1 MRLSTIVQNSLA
13 RIAAFTVAVS
23 LLPGIALA
31 EDANAQLIAKG
42 RYVAIAA
49 DCIACHTAPKGG
61 QPFAGGYV
69 IASPMGGIVASNITP
84 STTAGIGGWTEAQFI
99 RAVRKGIA
107 PGGHLYPAMPY
118 TSYKSISDDDMHAL
132 WTYLRADVKPVD
144 TPLAAKTDLAFPFNQ
159 RWLMAGWN
167 LLYARGEPAVAAEVA
182 PGGPKRGEYL
192 VNTLAHCA
200 ACHSPRTM
208 LLGENAGAFLAGGD
222 LGGWKAPNITS
233 DAVSGIGG
241 WSEQELVD
249 YLRTGRAPGKS
260 QAAGPM
266 AEAVTHSLRFLDA
279 ADLHAMAAYL
289 KTVPAVRDAGQE
301 VPAYAGAGAKPVA
314 VGAVDVG
321 VDRAPTALT
330 DGALR
335 DGQRLYVAACASCH
349 QADGQGTRDQFY
361 PSLTHNSATGGMSAA
376 NLVMTIVDGVERET
390 SHGTVSM
397 PAFADQLDEAQ
408 IAAVSNYVLRQFGNA
423 KLEVTEG
430 DVHAW
435 RKGGEK
441 PILLRA
447 TPYLMVAGPVIVLVL
462 LVLLVAWLRRRK
474 RRVA

>member
-1 MRLSTIVQNSLA
+1 MLNNRLY
-13 RIAAFTVAVS
+13 RIAAVTLAV
-23 LLPGIALA
+23 LLTPAA
-31 EDANAQLIAKG
+31 AMAQDANAQLIAKG
-42 RYVAIAA
+42 RYTAIAA

-69 IASPMGGIVASNITP
+69 IDSPMGGIVASNITP
-84 STTAGIGGWTEAQFI
+84 SKTAGIGNWTEAQFI

-132 WTYLRADVKPVD
+132 WTYLQAEVKPVD
-144 TPLAAKTDLAFPFNQ
+144 TPLAQKTDLAFPFNQ

-167 LLYARGEPAVAAEVA
+167 LLYAGGEPAQAADVA

-192 VNTLAHCA
+192 VNSLAHCA

-233 DAVSGIGG
+233 DPVSGIGG

-249 YLRTGRAPGKS
+249 YLRTGRAVGKS

-266 AEAVTHSLRFLDA
+266 AEAVTHSLRHLDD

-289 KTVPAVRDAGQE
+289 KTVKAVSATGQKAA
-301 VPAYAGAGAKPVA
+301 AYTNLGAAPVA
-314 VGAVDVG
+314 LGALDIG
-321 VDRAPTALT
+321 VDRDPTALGN
-330 DGALR
+330 GALL

-349 QADGQGTRDQFY
+349 QANGQGTQEQFY
-361 PSLTHNSATGGMSAA
+361 PSLTRNSATGGMSAA
-376 NLVMTIVDGVERET
+376 NLVMTIANGVERET
-390 SHGTVSM
+390 NDGPVAM
-397 PAFADQLDEAQ
+397 PAFADQLSEAQ
-408 IAAVSNYVLRQFGNA
+408 IAAVSNYVMSQFGNPA
-423 KLEVTEG
+423 VQVTER
-430 DVHAW
+430 DVHVL

-447 TPYLMVAGPVIVLVL
+447 TPYLMLAGPVIVIALIIL
-462 LVLLVAWLRRRK
+462 LVVWLRRRRK
-474 RRVA
+474 TR